1 MRKSFRAPLVLPTA
15 VNLMICDLRLTNYD
29 LFQRQSSLPYV
40 YENGSFIYYI
50 PKCIQLQYFVAYA
63 MATTSKED
71 KCPICQTRLSQI
83 TDGSETAKEFHVQSC
98 IESHLSASPNSPSSR
113 ANIPHSAQMQESGK
127 EEDFCP
133 ICYTS
138 YLTKILDGNDAAREA
153 HFNACFESQSSSP
166 KSELLPV
173 SLLSYN
179 RAAHVE
185 RKSMLPEVA
194 LPSEKEAASRLG
206 ASTSIKAA
214 LSTQPHL
221 PTETPSTGSRRS
233 SIFRFGGGKTKE
245 EKLQETV
252 TNVSGLVRQRWGP
265 SDSPTLEIVRRY
277 WRATRMEQHW
287 EYLRTQDPKQFK
299 KYLKKGYMEPIPVS
313 TVLERSCTSSLL
325 I

>member
-1 MRKSFRAPLVLPTA
+1 MFR
-15 VNLMICDLRLTNYD
+15 
-29 LFQRQSSLPYV
+29 
-40 YENGSFIYYI
+40 I
-50 PKCIQLQYFVAYA
+50 PKCVQLQYFVAYA

-83 TDGSETAKEFHVQSC
+83 TDGSETAKELHVQSC
-98 IESHLSASPNSPSSR
+98 IESHFSASSNTPSSG
-113 ANIPHSAQMQESGK
+113 ANISHSTQIQESGK
-127 EEDFCP
+127 EEDCCP
-133 ICYTS
+133 ICHTS
-138 YLTKILDGNDAAREA
+138 YLTHKFDGSDAAREA
-153 HFNACFESQSSSP
+153 HFTACFESQSSSP

-173 SLLSYN
+173 SLPSYN

-194 LPSEKEAASRLG
+194 LPSEKDV
-206 ASTSIKAA
+206 A

-221 PTETPSTGSRRS
+221 PAETPFTGSRKF

-245 EKLQETV
+245 EKIQESV
-252 TNVSGLVRQRWGP
+252 TNVNGLVRQRWGP
-265 SDSPTLEIVRRY
+265 SDSPTSEIVRRY
-277 WRATRMEQHW
+277 WMATRMEQHW

-313 TVLERSCTSSLL
+313 TVPERSSALSNL

>member
-1 MRKSFRAPLVLPTA
+1 
-15 VNLMICDLRLTNYD
+15 
-29 LFQRQSSLPYV
+29 
-40 YENGSFIYYI
+40 
-50 PKCIQLQYFVAYA
+50 
-63 MATTSKED
+63 MATTSKGD

-83 TDGSETAKEFHVQSC
+83 TNGSETAKEFHVQSC
-98 IESHLSASPNSPSSR
+98 IESHLSASPNIPSSE

-133 ICYTS
+133 ICHTS
-138 YLTKILDGNDAAREA
+138 YLTKTFDGSDAAREA
-153 HFNACFESQSSSP
+153 HFTACFESQSSSS

-173 SLLSYN
+173 SLPSYD

-185 RKSMLPEVA
+185 RKSILPGVA

-221 PTETPSTGSRRS
+221 PAENPSTGSRKF
-233 SIFRFGGGKTKE
+233 SIFGFGSGKTKE

-252 TNVSGLVRQRWGP
+252 TNVNDLVRRRWGP
-265 SDSPTLEIVRRY
+265 PDSPTSEIVIRY
-277 WRATRMEQHW
+277 WMATRMGQHW

-313 TVLERSCTSSLL
+313 TVPERFSALSILF
-325 I
+325 